1 MAKSKCVC
9 IFSNFFP
16 PVVSGSSV
24 QVGKLCSELVRK
36 GWTVIVICAR
46 TVGGSADYEEVDGVH
61 IYRMPAL
68 VIPKAL
74 TLGFN
79 FSWLGITFKPA
90 NIKRI
95 KVIIEKYQPS
105 IIHLHNYMF
114 DLALSAVLIS
124 YLYKIP
130 MVLTVHTFLRHPS
143 PIINILFYLAEQIV
157 LKWLVI
163 GRAKCVICP
172 DMNVVKYAH
181 REFGNVATE
190 MIPYGIH
197 LSNSPANAKKNL
209 KKKFSLEGKRLILSV
224 GHLHAMRNREDLFL
238 AMPLVLKKVPDAVLM
253 IVGDVSVPI
262 PDEVLDCEDT
272 ENGVIFAG
280 SLDHTDVSALLGFA
294 DLEAHWLNLYEP
306 ERTSLGIASLEA
318 MSAGLTILTTANPAI
333 FGDGVLSHGKNIII
347 VEPHQPDRLA
357 QEIIDLLKND
367 LRRKTIGKN
376 AHKTIQDHF
385 SWDTIVEQTMEVYEA
400 TLDKI
405 DVF

>member
-1 MAKSKCVC
+1 MAKQKCVC

-36 GWTVIVICAR
+36 GWTVVVICAR
-46 TVGGSADYEEVDGVH
+46 TVKGSSDYEEVDGVH
-61 IYRMPAL
+61 IYRMPSL

-95 KVIIEKYQPS
+95 KAIIEKYKPS
-105 IIHLHNYMF
+105 ILHLHNYMF
-114 DLALSAVLIS
+114 DLALSAVLMS
-124 YLYKIP
+124 HLFKIP
-130 MVLTVHTFLRHPS
+130 LVLTVHTFLRHPS
-143 PIINILFYLAEQIV
+143 PVINVLFYLAEQLV
-157 LKWLVI
+157 LRWLVI
-163 GRAKCVICP
+163 RRAKCVICP
-172 DMNVVKYAH
+172 DMNVVKYAR
-181 REFGNVATE
+181 REFGNVSTE

-197 LSNSPANAKKNL
+197 LSNPSPNTKKDLEKKYNL
-209 KKKFSLEGKRLILSV
+209 NGKRLILSV

-238 AMPLVLKKVPDAVLM
+238 SMPLILRELPNAVLM

-262 PDEVLDCEDT
+262 PDEVLDSEDP

-280 SLDHTDVSALLGFA
+280 SLNHKDVSSLLGFA

-318 MSAGLTILTTANPAI
+318 MSAGLTVLTTANPAI
-333 FGDGVLSHGKNIII
+333 FGDGVLNNGKNIII
-347 VEPHQPDRLA
+347 IEPHKPQKLA

-367 LRRKTIGKN
+367 SRRQTIGAN
-376 AHKTIQDHF
+376 AYQTILDHF
-385 SWDTIVEQTMEVYEA
+385 SWEIVVDLTIGVYESVVYG
-400 TLDKI
+400 K
-405 DVF
+405 

>member
-1 MAKSKCVC
+1 MGKPKCVC

-36 GWTVIVICAR
+36 GWTVVVICAR
-46 TVGGSADYEEVDGVH
+46 TVSGSSDYEVVEGVH
-61 IYRMPAL
+61 VYRMPSL

-90 NIKRI
+90 NIKRVKAII
-95 KVIIEKYQPS
+95 KNYQPS

-114 DLALSAVLIS
+114 DLSLSAVLLS
-124 YLYKIP
+124 HLYKLP

-143 PIINILFYLAEQIV
+143 PLINVLFYLAEQLI
-157 LKWLVI
+157 LKWLVVR
-163 GRAKCVICP
+163 RAKCVICP
-172 DMNVVKYAH
+172 DMNVVNYAR
-181 REFGNVATE
+181 REFGKVPTE

-197 LSNSPANAKKNL
+197 LSDSQVDAKKIL
-209 KKKFSLEGKRLILSV
+209 EKKFDLKGKRLILSV

-238 AMPLVLKKVPDAVLM
+238 AMPLILEEVPNAVLM

-280 SLDHTDVSALLGFA
+280 SLDHTEVSALLGFA
-294 DLEAHWLNLYEP
+294 ELEAHWLNLYEP

-318 MSAGLTILTTANPAI
+318 MSAALPVLTTANPAI
-333 FGDGVLSHGKNIII
+333 FGEGVLNHEDNIII
-347 VEPHQPDRLA
+347 VEPHNPEKLA
-357 QEIIDLLKND
+357 KTIVNLLNND
-367 LRRKTIGKN
+367 SRRKSIGIN
-376 AHKTIQDHF
+376 AQKTIMDHF
-385 SWDTIVEQTMEVYEA
+385 SWDIIVEQTVEVYESI
-400 TLDKI
+400 LNH
-405 DVF
+405 